1 VIATYA
7 GASVV
12 SFVRLLVMAAFT
24 AAFGG
29 SFTDNQDGA
38 GFLGFASMI
47 RDDLGDAHC
56 ADRAFT

>member
-1 VIATYA
+1 
-7 GASVV
+7 
-12 SFVRLLVMAAFT
+12 MAAFT